1 MALVFVP
8 TIGFRASGTRTLGR
22 RAETIEEGTRL
33 AVLAAAAAT
42 DRTEVRVEWE
52 RTGDP
57 VSCPPDS
64 QIFALRDVPWD
75 GRVAAS
81 LVIGNSQLDAKAIV
95 RRGYHA
101 SRETIGALHTITFP
115 PLPAD
120 AEDVELRVSDVGHE
134 WRVPFALEPGR
145 ILAAPLAAEVE
156 RDGIVVRATALT
168 RLGDELIVGLE
179 VEGKQQIRQVGA
191 PLHTPLVFSRDSEE
205 DVRGRTQAARRL
217 LSERARPITLE
228 VEHRAASEE
237 IGRLFSNDPQQS
249 TAGQPFVNR
258 FSAVFDA
265 PSADAKVATL
275 LVPFIDL
282 NDFEHSVT
290 ADLRDAPLDLAL
302 GQHRFRV
309 VNAEPYGTDERKV
322 ELEVTP
328 SATSPRFL
336 IPARMQSTPS
346 DSFSWGGAP
355 ERGEALW
362 MATRVGDP
370 PIVTFHG
377 VVLRVDGPWCL
388 ELPLT

>member
-8 TIGFRASGTRTLGR
+8 TVGFRASRTRTLR
-22 RAETIEEGTRL
+22 QRAETIEDGTRL

-75 GRVAAS
+75 GKIAAA
-81 LVIGNSQLDAKAIV
+81 LVIGGSHLDVITIARRANHVSREAIV
-95 RRGYHA
+95 A
-101 SRETIGALHTITFP
+101 VDVMAFP
-115 PLPAD
+115 PLPDD
-120 AEDVELRVSDVGHE
+120 AGGIELQVREGAHE
-134 WRVPFALEPGR
+134 WRVPFTLEPG
-145 ILAAPLAAEVE
+145 LEAAPLAAEVQ
-156 RDGIVVRATALT
+156 RGGIVVRATAMT
-168 RLGDELIVGLE
+168 RLDDELIVGLE
-179 VEGKQQIRQVGA
+179 VEGPQQIRQVGA
-191 PLHTPLVFSRDSEE
+191 PLTMPPVFSRLTED
-205 DVRGRTQAARRL
+205 DVRARRREMRRL
-217 LSERARPITLE
+217 LSKRARSITLE
-228 VEHRAASEE
+228 VDHRAAEE
-237 IGRLFSNDPQQS
+237 VGRLFSHDPQRS
-249 TAGQPFVNR
+249 AAGQPFVSR
-258 FSAVFDA
+258 FAVVFEA
-265 PSADAKVATL
+265 PSADAKVGTL

-302 GQHRFRV
+302 GHRRFRV
-309 VNAEPYGTDERKV
+309 IKAEPYGTDERKV

-336 IPARMQSTPS
+336 HPARMQSAPS

-388 ELPLT
+388 ELPLA